1 MTAQEH
7 PKLASFMDPALIS
20 SIIAAAMKAAQ
31 WIYEVIMEYVKSRQ
45 EAKQAA
51 AAQAV

>member
-1 MTAQEH
+1 MTTAQEQ

-20 SIIAAAMKAAQ
+20 TIIAAAMKAAQ

-45 EAKQAA
+45 AAKAA
-51 AAQAV
+51 ETPAA